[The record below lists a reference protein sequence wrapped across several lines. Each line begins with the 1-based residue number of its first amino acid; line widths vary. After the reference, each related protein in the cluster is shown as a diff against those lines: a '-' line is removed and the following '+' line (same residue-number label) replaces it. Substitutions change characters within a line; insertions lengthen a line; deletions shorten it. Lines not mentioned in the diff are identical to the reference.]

1 MSESRQKKNERPV
14 NGVLG
19 DPKLEV
25 EEMKRNE
32 QRRVF
37 Q

>member
-1 MSESRQKKNERPV
+1 MSESRRKKNERPV

-25 EEMKRNE
+25 EEVKRSE
-32 QRRVF
+32 QRIVF